1 MNTYLQCYF
10 NCSEHFTWASLI
22 AQLVRISLQCRRLW
36 FDSRVWKI
44 PWRRDRLP
52 TPVFLGFP
60 CGLAG
65 KEPACNARDLG
76 SIPRLG
82 RSPGKRNSYPLQYS
96 GLENSMDRGVWQA
109 TVHGVAKSQT
119 QLSLLPVSLV
129 KHSLSPV
136 CLTCRWLLCAQP
148 HGERLRHH
156 KGN

>member
-65 KEPACNARDLG
+65 KESACNLGDLG
-76 SIPRLG
+76 WEDPWVGKIPW
-82 RSPGKRNSYPLQYS
+82 RN
-96 GLENSMDRGVWQA
+96 
-109 TVHGVAKSQT
+109 
-119 QLSLLPVSLV
+119 
-129 KHSLSPV
+129 
-136 CLTCRWLLCAQP
+136 
-148 HGERLRHH
+148 ERLPIPVLWPGEFHGLQSKCR
-156 KGN
+156 KESDTTE